1 MTSRYDLRRTA
12 INENN
17 MYDNLFK
24 NRGVNYIEQYR
35 TGLLKYPTA
44 KEIGNLTIINKTWT
58 RGDHYYKL
66 ANQYYGNPI
75 YWWVI
80 AHFNQKPLES
90 DIAFG
95 NIIRIPTP
103 LETVLTYYGV

>member
-1 MTSRYDLRRTA
+1 MASRYDLRRTA
-12 INENN
+12 VNENS
-17 MYDNLFK
+17 MYDNVFK
-24 NRGVNYIEQYR
+24 NRGINHVTQYR
-35 TGLLKYPTA
+35 TGTLKYPTA
-44 KEIGNLTIINKTWT
+44 KEIGNLTVVVHTWR

-66 ANQYYGNPI
+66 ANEYYGNST

-90 DIAFG
+90 DVAFG
-95 NIIRIPTP
+95 DLVRVPTP